1 MLSFARLMKPVAIF
15 AVAAMALAA
24 CSGEKSGPADASGV
38 KVDPYLGP
46 VVMGDANAKV
56 KMVEYASLTCPHCR
70 DFWKQVFPR
79 IKSTYID
86 TGKISY
92 ELHDFPTAP
101 AEVAVAAAAIA
112 RCKGKDAYYEIVD
125 DFVTSHHDLINA
137 AQSPTGAGPVLVAVG
152 GRHGLSPDEVRAC
165 VNDEGVKAYIDK
177 TVKDAQGK
185 VSATPTVFINDVIV
199 PEHTFEA
206 IAAVIEAQLNPGA
219 APAAPAPAAPAPT
232 APATPPAQ

>member
-1 MLSFARLMKPVAIF
+1 MLSFARLMRPLAIL

-24 CSGEKSGPADASGV
+24 CSGEKSGGAPSDV

-46 VVMGDANAKV
+46 VVLGDANAKV

-70 DFWKQVFPR
+70 DFWKQVYPR
-79 IKSTYID
+79 IKATYID

-92 ELHDFPTAP
+92 ELHDFPTP
-101 AEVAVAAAAIA
+101 PVEVAVAAAAIA
-112 RCKGKDAYYEIVD
+112 RCKGKDAYYAIVD

-165 VNDEGVKAYIDK
+165 VNNADVKTFIDK
-177 TVKDAQGK
+177 TVRDGQERK
-185 VSATPTVFINDVIV
+185 VQSTPTIFINDVAV
-199 PEHTFEA
+199 PEHSFDA
-206 IAAVIEAQLNPGA
+206 ISAQIEAQLNPGA
-219 APAAPAPAAPAPT
+219 APAAPAEPAPAAPAT
-232 APATPPAQ
+232 RPAQ